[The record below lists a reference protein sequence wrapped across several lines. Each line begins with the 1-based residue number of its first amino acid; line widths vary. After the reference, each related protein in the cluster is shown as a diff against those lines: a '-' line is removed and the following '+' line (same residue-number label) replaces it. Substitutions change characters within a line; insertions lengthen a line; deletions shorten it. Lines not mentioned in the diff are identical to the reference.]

1 MATTLDRIES
11 LEKDI
16 TSIRDML
23 GTLTS
28 GIKAVQDVS
37 QLNERIER
45 FEGTLN
51 RVFVTSYQTHQ
62 GHQEIVQT
70 MEYLQDL
77 ITAVAEAA
85 NLQANQI
92 RQALNNVRA
101 SKERQ
106 KMEILLTQ
114 GVISSTEAVTETSVI
129 AVSEVFTLADGTT
142 VNESPF
148 KTIELGSNVLT
159 DEVKATVLG
168 KTVGDTFSVTYDDGV
183 LTCKIE
189 AIYAINQ
196 TSNQTNTEDTSA

>member
-77 ITAVAEAA
+77 VTAVAEAA